1 MLSKVLSGRDTDR
14 AQPLMFSAVSHAR
27 LDAPPGN
34 NPPEKSPLENAALE
48 QENRALRDRVHQ
60 LEAELAVAKRDAF
73 EAGRR
78 QGDQQA
84 RAETAP
90 ILERLGASIAEIAGM
105 RHEIRM
111 KAEKDMV
118 QLSLLIAKRVLH
130 RELNVDVTAL
140 TALARVVCDR
150 LVRAESWK
158 VTVHPRFAGAI
169 STALSSG
176 PSSRIQIEPDPN
188 CALGTLIVRSEEG
201 RIDASVE
208 AQLDEIS
215 RGIADRLSA
224 QTS

>member
-14 AQPLMFSAVSHAR
+14 AQPLMFSAVSQCR
-27 LDAPPGN
+27 TEP
-34 NPPEKSPLENAALE
+34 PPEGEPSDNPALE
-48 QENRALRDRVHQ
+48 RENNALRDRVRQ
-60 LEAELAVAKRDAF
+60 LEAELVATKRDAF

-90 ILERLGASIAEIAGM
+90 ILERLGASLMEITGM
-105 RHEIRM
+105 RHELRL

-118 QLSLLIAKRVLH
+118 QLALLIAKRILH
-130 RELNVDVTAL
+130 RELTIDVNAL

-158 VTVHPRFAGAI
+158 VTVHPRFAAPIAAAI
-169 STALSSG
+169 SSG
-176 PSSRIQIEPDPN
+176 QSSRVQIEPDPN
-188 CALGTLIVRSEEG
+188 CALGTLLVRSEEG
-201 RIDASVE
+201 RIDASVD

-215 RGIADRLSA
+215 RGLADRLAGHS
-224 QTS
+224 S